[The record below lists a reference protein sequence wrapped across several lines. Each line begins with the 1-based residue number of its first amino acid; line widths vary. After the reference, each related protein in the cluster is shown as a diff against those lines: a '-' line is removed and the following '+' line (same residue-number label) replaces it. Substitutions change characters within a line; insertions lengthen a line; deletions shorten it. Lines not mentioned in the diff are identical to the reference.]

1 MEKEKFK
8 KDLRKLFIE
17 SGTTER
23 QVALKLGI
31 AQQNLNR
38 KINSGTVRAIEFLDI
53 LDMLGYEIEIKKKN
67 GR

>member
-1 MEKEKFK
+1 MTTEQFK

-17 SGTTER
+17 AGTTER

-53 LDMLGYEIEIKKKN
+53 LDMLGYEIEIKKKKDQ
-67 GR
+67 

>member
-1 MEKEKFK
+1 MTSEQFK

-17 SGTTER
+17 AGTTER

-67 GR
+67 DR